1 MITFKNIDR
10 FSIRYFLLYL
20 YVRFAFRHI
29 YLKQYRAVGLE
40 NIPKSGEP
48 LVIVCNHQSGL
59 NDALAILFMFRD
71 YRQPVFVARGDMFRR
86 TFIARLL
93 RFVKIMPAFRV
104 MDGDNPLLNYNLF
117 DDFADVLG
125 NGHSLMM
132 FPEAG
137 HESTYTLGRFRKGF
151 ARVAFHAEKKS
162 GYTLGLKILPVANH
176 YSGYFNFREKL
187 AMVVGKPVELS
198 EFLPLYRE
206 NPEKA
211 ILALTKSMH
220 DKVGDLMLNI
230 KDREQYHLYNFIRA
244 IYERR
249 YAQRMGWKASYF
261 PNMLR
266 ASKAIITRL
275 EGLHLSSLKQQ
286 VRLFEKA
293 QLLKEGLEKLRL
305 RSWLFERRQDW
316 RRLVLGTVSMVC
328 LFPLFFGG
336 YLFNIIPFS
345 APRLVT
351 GKLKDAMLRPT
362 VAFGAS
368 VLITFPVFYLLLAFA
383 GGFITG
389 SVTATLLFLISLPA
403 GLIFFDAYRKHF
415 VKLRG
420 RWRFL
425 LLRRQKNKL
434 FEQTQ
439 DLFVQVTAEMDVI
452 MGL

>member
-10 FSIRYFLLYL
+10 FSIRYFLLYA
-20 YVRFAFRHI
+20 YVRFVFRHI
-29 YLKQYRAVGLE
+29 YLKQYRVVGLE

-86 TFIARLL
+86 TFIAKLL
-93 RFVKIMPAFRV
+93 RFIKIMPAFRV
-104 MDGDNPLLNYNLF
+104 MDGDNPLLNYNFF
-117 DDFADVLG
+117 DDFANILG

-137 HESTYTLGRFRKGF
+137 HENGYTLGRFRKGF
-151 ARVAFHAEKKS
+151 ARIAFHAEKKS

-220 DKVGDLMLNI
+220 EKVGDLMLNI
-230 KDREQYHLYNFIRA
+230 KDREQYHIYNFIRA

-249 YAQRMGWKASYF
+249 YVQRMGWKVSYF
-261 PNMLR
+261 PNMLK
-266 ASKAIITRL
+266 ASKAIIARL
-275 EGLHLSSLKQQ
+275 ESLHLSSLTQQ

-316 RRLVLGTVSMVC
+316 RRLVLHTVSTAC
-328 LFPLFFGG
+328 LFPLFFCS
-336 YLFNIIPFS
+336 YLLNIIPFN
-345 APRLVT
+345 APRLIT
-351 GKLKDAMLRPT
+351 NKLKDAMLRPT
-362 VAFGAS
+362 VAFGIS
-368 VLITFPVFYLLLAFA
+368 VLVTFPVFYLLLAFA

-389 SVTATLLFLISLPA
+389 SVTSTLLFLISLPV
-403 GLIFFDAYRKHF
+403 GLIFFDAYRKRF
-415 VKLRG
+415 AKLRG
-420 RWRFL
+420 RWRFF

-439 DLFVQVTAEMDVI
+439 NLFVQVMAEMDVI
-452 MGL
+452 MG